1 MGLAS
6 RFRFAILA
14 MGLLALPLGGC
25 GRRGPLELPAG
36 VPSGQ
41 TPAAAEA
48 QQDRVLND
56 GDLSGLI
63 QSPNQVLDTTP
74 GAQAQQLAA
83 KASSPVAPRP
93 INAPPV
99 DKRGAFLLD
108 PLMQ

>member
-6 RFRFAILA
+6 RFRLAILA

-36 VPSGQ
+36 APSGQ

-56 GDLSGLI
+56 GDTPGLI

-74 GAQAQQLAA
+74 EAQTRQLAA
-83 KASSPVAPRP
+83 KASSPVNPRP

-99 DKRGAFLLD
+99 EKRGTFFLD
-108 PLMQ
+108 PLLQ

>member
-36 VPSGQ
+36 APSGQ

-56 GDLSGLI
+56 GDLPGLI
-63 QSPNQVLDTTP
+63 QSPNQVIETTP
-74 GAQAQQLAA
+74 AADAQRLSA
-83 KASSPVAPRP
+83 KASTPVAPRP

-99 DKRGAFLLD
+99 EKRGTFFLD
-108 PLMQ
+108 PLLQ